1 MGRAAEE
8 AGARYQ
14 ELIELVSIEHA
25 LSMLARPFNKYDF
38 TQHDLD
44 DPFRPEA
51 AEFGANS
58 SRSAV
63 NRIIEAVAVGVLQRH

>member
-14 ELIELVSIEHA
+14 ELIELVSIENA
-25 LSMLARPFNKYDF
+25 LSMLARPF